1 MNCFIMILLFSLAL
15 PAIAF
20 AQIEWV
26 EHTIDNE
33 FNGAWNVYA
42 DDLDLDGDVD
52 VLGASFYGDEITWW
66 ENDGSQNFTE
76 HNIDSFFDGSL
87 AVYAADM
94 DLDEDIDVLGAAFY
108 GDEIAWWE
116 NDGNQNFTKHVIQV
130 EYDGSHDVCAVD
142 IDLDGDIDVLGA
154 SDLVGGVD
162 WWENDGYQ
170 TYTKHVIAEGFYG
183 VRSVTSTD
191 LDLDGDVDV
200 VGTAAIQG
208 DITWWEND
216 GNQNFL
222 ERIIEGNYYGFWVS
236 TIDLDNDGDIDI
248 VGAAAEQDDVS
259 WWENDGSENFIRHII
274 DDDFAGPQAVNADDL
289 DGDGDIDVLG
299 AARYTDELVWW
310 ENDGNLNFSKHLIR
324 EQYDYATSVFSIDL
338 DTDGDMDVLGTAFGA
353 DNISWWEQVG
363 GAVPEVALSISDTYG
378 ENGQPVDM
386 PVIANGLE
394 SQEIAGV
401 ELHIDYDEACLEYND
416 FSSDYLADAL
426 VNVVDGEIHILW
438 EDYLNPVMVPDSAA
452 ILNLQFTVL
461 GQLGDTCLIA
471 WIDNN
476 ELVDPL
482 GEVVEDLAFING
494 SVNVVEFHDI
504 SGNLVYYDLSTPVP
518 DVTMELTG
526 DYSDSDITD
535 ENGAYSFE
543 DLFPGEFTIC
553 PSRSEDDAG
562 VTVTDIV
569 LIRRHIVWLELF
581 DTPYKLIA
589 ADVNE
594 SGGVSVADVIKM
606 RRYLAELDELPSGN
620 WAFIDSSFV
629 ITDENWPDAPGCID
643 VTLWDADLTD
653 SSFVGIRMGDVDY
666 SWTQGRLGVPP
677 PKVTDTAV
685 LDLVDCYGQPGE
697 TVQMPIN
704 VAGFSEV
711 AGLEL
716 HIEFPLEGM
725 SFIGFGSDVM
735 ADPTTN
741 GIDGEIHFVWEDIFN
756 VVSLED
762 GEEVVSIAFEISE
775 DASDSMLVSFTAA
788 YVVDEEG
795 IDFIVDSRA
804 GYVLL
809 HQTPNYGDDIVLPE
823 SYRLS
828 QNYPNPFNAGT
839 VIEFDLP
846 EQSYVAIEI
855 YDLLGRR
862 VETLV
867 NHVKEAGYHQVTW
880 NAADQPSGIYFYKI
894 EASDFAEAKKMLLL
908 K

>member
-1 MNCFIMILLFSLAL
+1 MKSFYKFCVVILFCWGSLAL
-15 PAIAF
+15 ASTIHVPGDYPTIQGGIDAASEGDTVLVDDGTYIENIDFMGKAIAVMSENGP
-20 AQIEWV
+20 IS
-26 EHTIDNE
+26 TIIHIALS
-33 FNGAWNVYA
+33 GVPVVYFHN
-42 DDLDLDGDVD
+42 DEGRNSVIQGFTISGDWSYWGVYC
-52 VLGASFYGDEITWW
+52 VSSSPLIY
-66 ENDGSQNFTE
+66 N
-76 HNIDSFFDGSL
+76 NIIKNHETGVR
-87 AVYAADM
+87 AVY
-94 DLDEDIDVLGAAFY
+94 
-108 GDEIAWWE
+108 
-116 NDGNQNFTKHVIQV
+116 
-130 EYDGSHDVCAVD
+130 GS
-142 IDLDGDIDVLGA
+142 
-154 SDLVGGVD
+154 
-162 WWENDGYQ
+162 
-170 TYTKHVIAEGFYG
+170 
-183 VRSVTSTD
+183 
-191 LDLDGDVDV
+191 
-200 VGTAAIQG
+200 
-208 DITWWEND
+208 
-216 GNQNFL
+216 
-222 ERIIEGNYYGFWVS
+222 
-236 TIDLDNDGDIDI
+236 
-248 VGAAAEQDDVS
+248 
-259 WWENDGSENFIRHII
+259 
-274 DDDFAGPQAVNADDL
+274 P
-289 DGDGDIDVLG
+289 
-299 AARYTDELVWW
+299 
-310 ENDGNLNFSKHLIR
+310 LIR
-324 EQYDYATSVFSIDL
+324 RNE
-338 DTDGDMDVLGTAFGA
+338 
-353 DNISWWEQVG
+353 ISHCDHSDIAPHKG
-363 GAVPEVALSISDTYG
+363 GAVFLEYSSNAIVDSNFAHHNGAHVAAGMDFSFCSNILIERNLIMSNTASDYIGGLVLNNCNGIDLLNNTIVKNVALDLYLGSVTFHHCEGINIVNNICSFNQEWGILDYGANSGVTVDYNDAYNNVAGDIGGLTPGPNNVYEDPLFVDLENDDYHLQAESPCIDAGDPASPLDPDGTIADMGAYYYFAGTTTYGLTIASTFG
-378 ENGQPVDM
+378 ENGQPVDL
-386 PVIANGLE
+386 PVIAYGLE
-394 SQEIAGV
+394 NQEIAGV

-438 EDYLNPVMVPDSAA
+438 EDYLSPIVVPDSAA
-452 ILNLQFTVL
+452 MLDLQFTVL
-461 GQLGDTCLIA
+461 GQLGDNCSIA
-471 WIDNN
+471 WLEDN
-476 ELVDPL
+476 ELVDSL
-482 GEVVEDLAFING
+482 GEAIEDLTFVDG

-504 SGNLVYYDLSTPVP
+504 SGNVVYYDLLTPVA
-518 DVTMELTG
+518 DVTVELTG
-526 DYSDSDITD
+526 DYGASDITG
-535 ENGAYSFE
+535 ENGAYGFE

-606 RRYLAELDELPSGN
+606 RRYLAELDELPGGN
-620 WAFIDSSFV
+620 WTFVDSSFV
-629 ITDENWPDAPGCID
+629 ITDENWPVAPGCMD
-643 VTLWDADLTD
+643 VSLWDADLTD

-666 SWTQGRLGVPP
+666 SWAQGRLGIPP

-685 LDLVDCYGQPGE
+685 LDLMDCYGQPGE

-704 VAGFSEV
+704 VSGFSDV

-716 HIEFPLEGM
+716 HIEFPSEGM

-741 GIDGEIHFVWEDIFN
+741 GTDGEIHFVWEDIFN

-809 HQTPNYGDDIVLPE
+809 NQTPNYGDDIVLPE

-862 VETLV
+862 VETIV
-867 NHVKEAGYHQVTW
+867 DQIKEAGYHQVTW
-880 NAADQPSGIYFYKI
+880 NAVDQPSGIYFFKI
-894 EASDFAEAKKMLLL
+894 EASDFAQAKKMLLL